1 MAFKAI
7 LFDMI
12 GTTVRENDPMFI
24 TNCFIRA
31 FGEHNISVNASAIQ
45 KRRGQEKAAMITD
58 ILTELGF
65 PQAMG
70 PSILQQFRRN
80 VEKGID
86 NFSPAEGA
94 RDIIAFMMS
103 RGVKVGIGSGLPRDV
118 FDHIM
123 QHLQWNVIDFDYT
136 GIAEET
142 GRGRPHPDMIFDMLR
157 KLNLDPKDLLKV
169 GDTIAD
175 IQEGKNAGV
184 KTAVI
189 LAGTQP
195 EKTLRDENPDY
206 IILQLSELRDIM
218 KQPS

>member
-31 FGEHNISVNASAIQ
+31 FGEQKVSVNASAIQ

-58 ILTELGF
+58 ILNELDY
-65 PQAMG
+65 PQDMG
-70 PSILQQFRRN
+70 SSILQRFRRN
-80 VEKGID
+80 VEQGID

-94 RDIIAFMMS
+94 RDIFASMMS
-103 RGVKVGIGSGLPRDV
+103 RGVRIGIGSGLPREV
-118 FDHIM
+118 FDQIM
-123 QHLQWNVIDFDYT
+123 WHLQWNVIGFDYT
-136 GIAEET
+136 GVAEET
-142 GRGRPHPDMIFDMLR
+142 GRGRPHPDMIFDMLK
-157 KLNLDPKDLLKV
+157 KLNLEGKDLLKV
-169 GDTIAD
+169 GDTVAD
-175 IQEGKNAGV
+175 IQEGKNACV

-195 EKTLRDENPDY
+195 ENILRAENPDY
-206 IILQLSELRDIM
+206 VIHNLSELRDII
-218 KQPS
+218 KYQP

>member
-31 FGEHNISVNASAIQ
+31 FAEDKIDVSASLI
-45 KRRGQEKAAMITD
+45 KMRRGQEKAAMIGD
-58 ILTELGF
+58 ILKELDF
-65 PQAMG
+65 PQTMG
-70 PSILQQFRRN
+70 PSILQRFRRN
-80 VEKGID
+80 VEQGID

-94 RDIIAFMMS
+94 RDIIASMMS
-103 RGVKVGIGSGLPRDV
+103 IGIKIGIGSGLPRDV
-118 FDHIM
+118 FNQVM
-123 QHLQWNVIDFDYT
+123 RHLHWDAIPFDYT

-142 GRGRPHPDMIFDMLR
+142 GRGRPHPDMIFDMLT
-157 KLNLDPKDLLKV
+157 KLNLDGKDLLKV
-169 GDTIAD
+169 GDTVAD
-175 IQEGKNAGV
+175 IQEGKNARV

-195 EKTLRDENPDY
+195 ENILRAENPDY
-206 IILQLSELRDIM
+206 VIHNLSELRNIF
-218 KQPS
+218 KY

>member
-24 TNCFIRA
+24 TNCFITA
-31 FGEHNISVNASAIQ
+31 FAEDKIDVSASLI
-45 KRRGQEKAAMITD
+45 KMRRGQEKAAMIGD
-58 ILTELGF
+58 ILKELDF
-65 PQAMG
+65 PQTMG
-70 PSILQQFRRN
+70 PSILQRFRRN
-80 VEKGID
+80 VERGID

-94 RDIIAFMMS
+94 RDIIASMMS
-103 RGVKVGIGSGLPRDV
+103 IGIKIGIGSGLPRDV
-118 FDHIM
+118 FSQVMRYLHWEAIP
-123 QHLQWNVIDFDYT
+123 FDYT

-142 GRGRPHPDMIFDMLR
+142 GRGRPHPDMIFDMLT
-157 KLNLDPKDLLKV
+157 KLSLEGKDLLKV
-169 GDTIAD
+169 GDTVAD

-195 EKTLRDENPDY
+195 ENILRTENPDY
-206 IILQLSELRDIM
+206 VIHNLSELRNIF
-218 KQPS
+218 KYQS